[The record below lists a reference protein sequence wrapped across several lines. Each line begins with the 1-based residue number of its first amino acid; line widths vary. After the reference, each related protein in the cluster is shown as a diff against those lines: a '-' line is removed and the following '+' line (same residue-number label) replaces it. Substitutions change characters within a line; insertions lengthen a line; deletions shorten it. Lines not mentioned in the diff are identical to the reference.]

1 MNNYLI
7 FFISIAI
14 INVIIKIWLNI
25 VNKNYILQHREHVP
39 DAFVEKT
46 PLDVHQKAVDYS
58 VSKINFS
65 NITIFYHFLLL
76 MMWIPLSGLNFIDSI
91 AQQFGLTETLTGLC
105 FFALYSMVSG
115 LLTLP
120 ESLYQTFVLEQKY
133 GFNKTTPKLYL
144 IDLLKQLVLGII
156 IAGPIFYLILEIMQ
170 TLGKKW
176 WIYAWALIIGFQ
188 FIMLWAYPKFIAPL
202 FNKFSKL
209 ENADL
214 QQRIENLSKK
224 IHINFRDYYVMN
236 ASIRSSH
243 GNAYFTGLGKNK
255 RIVFFDT
262 LLKTLN
268 NNEVEAVLAHE
279 LGHLK
284 HKHILKSMII
294 SIFFTF
300 IGFGILG
307 ILYGSPEFYAF
318 HNARESSY
326 MALMLFSF
334 ITPVYTF
341 IFTPI
346 QAWLS
351 RKNEYQADKF
361 ACDYSDGNALIDA
374 LIKMYNDNSSCLTPN
389 PIYSKF
395 YYSHPPAL
403 ERVAYIKS
411 CQA

>member
-1 MNNYLI
+1 MSSYLVL
-7 FFISIAI
+7 FFSIALLNTI
-14 INVIIKIWLNI
+14 VKIWLNI
-25 VNKNYILQHREHVP
+25 VNKNYILQHRDKVP
-39 DAFVEKT
+39 PEFVDKT
-46 PLDVHQKAVDYS
+46 PLAVHQKAVDYS

-65 NITIFYHFLLL
+65 NIVILFHFLLL
-76 MMWIPLSGLNFIDSI
+76 IIWIPLGGLNIIDTL
-91 AQQFGLTETLTGLC
+91 ARQFGMNETLTGLY
-105 FFALYSMVSG
+105 FFAIYSIISG

-120 ESLYQTFVLEQKY
+120 ESIYQIFVLEERF
-133 GFNKTTPKLYL
+133 GFNKMTPKLYL
-144 IDLLKQLVLGII
+144 IDLLKQLLLGTLIM
-156 IAGPIFYLILEIMQ
+156 GPIFYLILEIMQ
-170 TLGKKW
+170 NLGESW
-176 WIYAWALIIGFQ
+176 WIYAWALMIAIQ

-202 FNKFSKL
+202 FNKFTKL
-209 ENADL
+209 ENIEL

-224 IHINFRDYYVMN
+224 IDINFKDYYVMN

-262 LLKTLN
+262 LLTTLN

-294 SIFFTF
+294 SIVFTF
-300 IGFGILG
+300 IGLGILG
-307 ILYGSPEFYAF
+307 LLYRTPDFYEF
-318 HNARESSY
+318 HRSQQSSY

-341 IFTPI
+341 FLTPI
-346 QAWLS
+346 QSWLS

-389 PIYSKF
+389 PLYSKF
-395 YYSHPPAL
+395 YYSHPPAI

-411 CQA
+411 CH